1 MSALRFYYDFFDI
14 KTYIKRKYYFATR
27 SNAGKRGLNDLTQ
40 FYVKRK
46 SVFIAGTALL
56 GAMVAV
62 LDWAFKLG
70 GLKILFPPLP
80 MLRFDALGVLMLL
93 SYFLFG
99 FLSGTITGLVAW
111 LSISLRDPTG
121 FSGFMK
127 FLAEFSTIAGVYLVL
142 RARRQ
147 ASRWWKALSMCSGIS
162 VRVITMAVANYFLLP
177 IFTPSNVE
185 TVILWLPLISVFN
198 IIQGAVSV
206 LGGFLLYE
214 AVILRLP
221 SLRMGS

>member
-1 MSALRFYYDFFDI
+1 MSVLQFYYDLLDI
-14 KTYIKRKYYFATR
+14 KSYIKRKYYFATK
-27 SNAGKRGLNDLTQ
+27 SNAGKRGLDDLTQ

-70 GLKILFPPLP
+70 GLKIPFPPLP
-80 MLRFDALGVLMLL
+80 ILRFDALGVLMFL

-99 FLSGTITGLVAW
+99 FLSGTIAGLVAW

-121 FSGFMK
+121 FMGFMK
-127 FLAEFSTIAGVYLVL
+127 FLAEFSTIAGAYLVL
-142 RARRQ
+142 RARKP
-147 ASRWWKALSMCSGIS
+147 ASRWWKALSMSSGIS
-162 VRVITMAVANYFLLP
+162 VRVIAMAAANYFLFP
-177 IFTPSNVE
+177 IFTTTNVE
-185 TVILWLPLISVFN
+185 TVILWLPLISIFN
-198 IIQGAVSV
+198 VVQGAVSV
-206 LGGFLLYE
+206 LGGFLLHE

-221 SLRMGS
+221 FLRNE

>member
-1 MSALRFYYDFFDI
+1 MSVLQFYYDLLDI
-14 KTYIKRKYYFATR
+14 KAYIKRKYYFATK
-27 SNAGKRGLNDLTQ
+27 SNDGKRGFNDLTQ

-62 LDWAFKLG
+62 LDWTFKLG
-70 GLKILFPPLP
+70 GLKIPFPPLP
-80 MLRFDALGVLMLL
+80 ILRFDALGVLMLL

-127 FLAEFSTIAGVYLVL
+127 FLAEFSTIAGLYLVL
-142 RARRQ
+142 RVRRQ
-147 ASRWWKALSMCSGIS
+147 ASQWWKALSMCSGIS
-162 VRVITMAVANYFLLP
+162 VRVITMAVANYLLLP

-198 IIQGAVSV
+198 IIQGAVS
-206 LGGFLLYE
+206 LFGGFLLYE

-221 SLRMGS
+221 SLRIDS